1 MPVEA
6 AISLNLATFTI
17 ISSVL
22 ALSGSLKLLEIT
34 STATTEVE
42 DIGTLMVGALDEEE
56 AIDWK
61 LSDLADLGKPEMR
74 LQRVVELFRCLDS
87 NEGKISNDEFRELTI
102 DLLSK
107 YPA

>member
-1 MPVEA
+1 MDME
-6 AISLNLATFTI
+6 TFK
-17 ISSVL
+17 
-22 ALSGSLKLLEIT
+22 ALSPEERIEEYCKAI
-34 STATTEVE
+34 VP
-42 DIGTLMVGALDEEE
+42 ILMNNGIPEE

-74 LQRVVELFRCLDS
+74 LQRVVELFRYLDS